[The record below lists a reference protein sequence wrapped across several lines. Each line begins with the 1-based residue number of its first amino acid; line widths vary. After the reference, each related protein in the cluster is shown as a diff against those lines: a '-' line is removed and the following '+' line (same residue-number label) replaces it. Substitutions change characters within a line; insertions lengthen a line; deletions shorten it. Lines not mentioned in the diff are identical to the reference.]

1 MAGRLQVLV
10 FSALRLAVTV
20 SSSRLQNLNMVWS
33 SPCRPGMPVSIR
45 KSHCCTGSPA
55 CHGGRRS
62 LWPSRPWPQSP
73 RRSPPPAEED
83 QGLLLVPQLSR
94 VSELQMNLTSWFGP
108 AKAQPGPVSEPGDSG
123 SDSDRHGDSLQATQ
137 ARTASHGAWNLKF
150 IHHHSEHPGLLG
162 ALSTKLCQVVLTSID
177 WLSLQSE
184 KSHFFKDSSRNL
196 LSSIRGHNK
205 LSEAEQLFNLS
216 QYISPFALPQ

>member
-123 SDSDRHGDSLQATQ
+123 SDSDRQSDSLQATQ

-162 ALSTKLCQVVLTSID
+162 ALSSKCQVVLTSID
-177 WLSLQSE
+177 
-184 KSHFFKDSSRNL
+184 
-196 LSSIRGHNK
+196 
-205 LSEAEQLFNLS
+205 
-216 QYISPFALPQ
+216 